1 MQLIMDLRDGEFHCL
16 DPPRAQSLET
26 CPQGGIIG
34 SPVEP

>member
-1 MQLIMDLRDGEFHCL
+1 MGLRDGEFHCL
-16 DPPRAQSLET
+16 DPKAQSLET